1 MKTVELNP
9 DQAAIIESLLID
21 EAEEVRS
28 FANLLQDVQDFIIA
42 KLAENEHTGHR
53 EMCMLHDITSMKKT
67 MLTLAEC

>member
-9 DQAAIIESLLID
+9 EQAAIIESLLID

-28 FANLLQDVQDFIIA
+28 FVNLLQDVQDFIIA
-42 KLAENEHTGHR
+42 KLAENEHTEHR
-53 EMCMLHDITSMKKT
+53 EICMLHDITSMKKT